1 MGLKSLYYQYSMS
14 QAQAL
19 SRKKAMIEDCAACE
33 A

>member
-1 MGLKSLYYQYSMS
+1 MS

-19 SRKKAMIEDCAACE
+19 SRKKAMGMVEDCAACE